1 MDIEKFYETGIEILE
16 PVSTRNDFGEYEVAY
31 SVKKA
36 ISGKIRPLSGNERYI
51 SGSRHQESTHRLYCS
66 FDEYGEMDSEHK
78 IKDDEGTEYN
88 VVFVGNP
95 MNFDKWLQVDLDV
108 VE

>member
-1 MDIEKFYETGIEILE
+1 
-16 PVSTRNDFGEYEVAY
+16 
-31 SVKKA
+31 
-36 ISGKIRPLSGNERYI
+36 
-51 SGSRHQESTHRLYCS
+51 
-66 FDEYGEMDSEHK
+66 MDSEHK